1 MNKKTLYT
9 VLILTIGGLS
19 MTVKTI
25 QILATSDIHGY
36 IMPTTFR
43 NEQNEALGLAKL
55 ASIIREKRLAGPT
68 LLLDNGDF
76 IQGSPMTFY
85 HQRIQ
90 ADIPNPFIQVANALQ
105 YDAMVFGNHEFNYG
119 LPTLQSVINQSD
131 FPWLGANILTE
142 DGRPLTKP
150 YIIKEIEGIRIGVL
164 GVTTHFVTHW
174 EEPQHISGLYF
185 ENAFS
190 SASYWA
196 KWMRT
201 NEQIDV
207 LILCYHGGFERD
219 LETGELLE
227 DENGENQG
235 YRMCTEIEEVDIIIS
250 GHQHREICS
259 NINGKSVVQPG
270 TKGNCLATIDL
281 TITLDNEQRIHSIA
295 HTPSLLYVKED
306 TVCEATVCEMISPTF
321 LKTDAWLD
329 ETIGT
334 IQGNML
340 VEDAFLA
347 RIQEHPYIEFI
358 NRIQMEA
365 SGAAISSTALF
376 HDEHGGLKQAVT
388 MRDIV
393 TNYIYANTL
402 KVLRLSGLD
411 ILLALEQSA
420 TYFTVEADELKVAK
434 SFLYPKAQPYNYDMW
449 EGIEYILDISKPI
462 GERVTMLT
470 IQGEPIKMEEEFEVV
485 MSSYRATGAGNFEFL
500 RNRPVVKEIQKDM
513 TELIADYL
521 LRHPIIQAT
530 CNHNWRVTF

>member
-1 MNKKTLYT
+1 M
-9 VLILTIGGLS
+9 TI
-19 MTVKTI
+19 KTI

-55 ASIIREKRLAGPT
+55 ASIIQEKRLAGST

-85 HQRIQ
+85 HQKFQ
-90 ADIPNPFIQVANALQ
+90 AHLPNPFIQVANALQ

-119 LPTLQSVINQSD
+119 LPTLQSIINQSD

-174 EEPQHISGLYF
+174 EEPQHISGLHF

-219 LETGELLE
+219 LKTGELLE

-270 TKGNCLATIDL
+270 TKGNCLATIEL
-281 TITLDNEQRIHSIA
+281 TIILDNEQRFHSIA

-434 SFLYPKAQPYNYDMW
+434 SFLYPKAQPYNYDML

-500 RNRPVVKEIQKDM
+500 RNRPVVKEIQIDM